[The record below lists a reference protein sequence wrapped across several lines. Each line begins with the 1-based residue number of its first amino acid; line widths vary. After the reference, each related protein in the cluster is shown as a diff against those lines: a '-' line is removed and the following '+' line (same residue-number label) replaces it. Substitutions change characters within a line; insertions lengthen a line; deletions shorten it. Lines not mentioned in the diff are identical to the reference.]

1 MYFQPDLLIY
11 LIFKH
16 LAQVKKFLH
25 GNRQHFTMQ
34 EAMEHSQLEIANSE
48 EEKTPSDYLLRSAIV
63 YWFGYDFL
71 LST

>member
-16 LAQVKKFLH
+16 LAQVKKSLH

-48 EEKTPSDYLLRSAIV
+48 EEKNAE
-63 YWFGYDFL
+63 
-71 LST
+71 

>member
-63 YWFGYDFL
+63 Y
-71 LST
+71 